1 MKILV
6 TGSTGFIG
14 SQLCRALVAQGH
26 RVLAFHRASSSL
38 RGLEGIP
45 GCHEQPSLA
54 PVAGCLEHVL
64 GDLNQTDTLADA
76 LQEVE
81 VVFHTAG
88 LTNPGAQAVRLYNV
102 NVEGTRNLLQA
113 AQAAGVHR
121 VVHTSSVSALG
132 VPLVGSLPVD
142 ENHAWNFRPQNW
154 PYGYSKY
161 LAEME
166 VQKAAAAGL
175 DVVIVNPSIVA
186 GAGDIYNGPRS
197 IVARAARRQVP
208 FAVEGGLNVVHIAD
222 VVAGHI
228 AAMHKGRRGE
238 RYLLCGQNLSHL
250 EFLQTICAAAGV
262 PTPTVVLPA
271 GLVRL
276 LPGPLNLLQSFM
288 DFPVPAGL
296 LHLAGYHFYYNG
308 AKAERELGLPE
319 PRPAAEAIAE
329 ELAWLKEQ
337 QSASR
342 PRASQP
348 LKTVPMEAPGIPE
361 KVKKRK

>member
-14 SQLCRALVAQGH
+14 SQLCRALVEQGH
-26 RVLAFHRASSSL
+26 RVLAFHRSSSSL

-45 GCHEQPSLA
+45 GCHEQPALS
-54 PVAGCLEHVL
+54 PVAGCLEHIL
-64 GDLNQTDTLADA
+64 GDLNQADTLAAA
-76 LQEVE
+76 LQGVE

-88 LTNPGAQAVRLYNV
+88 LTNPGAQAARLYNV

-113 AQAAGVHR
+113 AQAAGVRR

-142 ENHAWNFRPQNW
+142 ENHAWNFAPQNW

-166 VQKAAAAGL
+166 VQKTVATGL
-175 DVVIVNPSIVA
+175 DVVIVNPSVVI
-186 GAGDIYNGPRS
+186 GAGDFYNGPRS
-197 IVARAARRQVP
+197 IVARAARRQIP

-228 AAMHKGRRGE
+228 AAIQKGRRGE

-250 EFLQTICAAAGV
+250 EFIQAICAAASV
-262 PTPTVVLPA
+262 PAPSVVLPA
-271 GLVRL
+271 GLARA
-276 LPGPLNLLQSFM
+276 LPGVLNLLQSVM
-288 DFPVPAGL
+288 DFPVPAGM

-308 AKAERELGLPE
+308 EKARGELGLPE
-319 PRPAAEAIAE
+319 PRPAAGAIAE

-348 LKTVPMEAPGIPE
+348 LKTVPMAEPVVE
-361 KVKKRK
+361 KKKRK

>member
-14 SQLCRALVAQGH
+14 SQLCRALVEQGH

-45 GCHEQPSLA
+45 GCHEQPALSE
-54 PVAGCLEHVL
+54 VAGCLEHVI
-64 GDLNQTDTLADA
+64 GDLNQADTLAAA
-76 LQEVE
+76 LQGVE

-88 LTNPGAQAVRLYNV
+88 LTNPGAQAARLYNV

-113 AQAAGVHR
+113 AQSAGVRR

-132 VPLVGSLPVD
+132 VPLTGVLPVD
-142 ENHAWNFRPQNW
+142 ENHAWNFPPQNW

-166 VQKAAAAGL
+166 VQKAVAAGL

-222 VVAGHI
+222 VITGHI
-228 AAMHKGRRGE
+228 AAMQKGRRGE

-262 PTPTVVLPA
+262 PGPSVVLPA
-271 GLVRL
+271 GLVRR
-276 LPGPLNLLQSFM
+276 LPGLLNLLQSVV
-288 DFPVPAGL
+288 DFPISAGL
-296 LHLAGYHFYYNG
+296 LHLAGYFFYYNG
-308 AKAERELGLPE
+308 SKARSELGLPE
-319 PRPAAEAIAE
+319 PRSAAEAIAE

-348 LKTVPMEAPGIPE
+348 LKTVPMAAPVG
-361 KVKKRK
+361 KVKKK